1 MKKVLFTIIGLVFI
15 ALLVQTTGLF
25 NLGGDD
31 FESEIYFRGSSTLA
45 PVISQAADTFVE
57 EYGTWDQ
64 VDSEFPNEEIEISVT
79 AGGSGAGVAA
89 VADDVADFGMLA
101 REARESEQE
110 KINDYKEYQVAIDA
124 LTVSVNPANEIDDNI
139 TTKDI
144 QAIFSSEYESWSQ
157 ISEEL
162 ADEEIIVVT
171 RDLGGGAHSV
181 FQNEIMGDIEV
192 ASSVIQAPSM
202 GALVDRIIANEQ
214 AIGYASFGVANRN
227 EDDVKPLKIDGVE
240 PSLEN
245 IIDGTYTVSR
255 PLLMV
260 KDGDNSET
268 EAAFLDFLFSET
280 GEAIIEKM
288 GFIPLD

>member
-15 ALLVQTTGLF
+15 ALLLQTTGLF

-45 PVISQAADTFVE
+45 PVISQAADDFVE
-57 EYGTWDQ
+57 EYDTWDQ
-64 VDSEFPNEEIEISVT
+64 VDSEFPSEEIEISVT
-79 AGGSGAGVAA
+79 AGGSGAGVTA
-89 VADDVADFGMLA
+89 VADEVADFGMLA
-101 REARESEQE
+101 RESSASEQDQVD
-110 KINDYKEYQVAIDA
+110 DYKEYEIAIDA
-124 LTVSVNPANEIDDNI
+124 LTVSVNPANEIEENI
-139 TTKDI
+139 TTEDI
-144 QAIFSSEYESWSQ
+144 QAIFSGEYQSWNQ
-157 ISEEL
+157 VSEEL
-162 ADEEIIVVT
+162 ADEEIVVVT

-181 FQNEIMGDIEV
+181 FQEEIMGDIEV
-192 ASSVIQAPSM
+192 ADSVIQASSM

-227 EDDVKPLKIDGVE
+227 EDDVKPLKVDGVE

-280 GEAIIEKM
+280 GEAIIEEM